1 MGASRMTFATGSETH
16 PSSQAGGTLAGCSN
30 APAFFVAGVKAVTI
44 ERKRRKMNEWGL
56 NPLLVERKTF
66 KAIYIP
72 FNHNLEE

>member
-1 MGASRMTFATGSETH
+1 MTFASSPETL
-16 PSSQAGGTLAGCSN
+16 SSSLAAGTLAGCSN

-56 NPLLVERKTF
+56 TPLLVERKTF

>member
-1 MGASRMTFATGSETH
+1 MNFVPQRNGS
-16 PSSQAGGTLAGCSN
+16 SSLVALTEDLAGCSN
-30 APAFFVAGVKAVTI
+30 APAFFVAGVQAVTI

-56 NPLLVERKTF
+56 TPLLVERKTF